1 MAYDL
6 ALDPVTGDWLFSGNR
21 DFQGVEGEQVIAQRI
36 RNRLRIVRRA
46 WQLDP
51 SDGALGSRLEE
62 AFRLPRGRLMRELRL
77 MVDEALAPMS
87 DDIEVTGVVVTEEGL
102 GGMKIKIDYTIRSSD
117 AGVPVENREGESLTF
132 ELPT

>member
-6 ALDPVTGDWLFSGNR
+6 AIDPVTGDWLFSGNR

-36 RNRLRIVRRA
+36 RTRLRIVRRA
-46 WQLDP
+46 WALDP

-62 AFRLPRGRLMRELRL
+62 AVRLPRGRVLRELRL

-87 DDIEVTGVVVTEEGL
+87 DDIELTDVVVEEEGI
-102 GGMKIKIDYTIRSSD
+102 GGVKMRIDYTIRSSD
-117 AGVPVENREGESLTF
+117 AGVPVEDRMGESLTF
-132 ELPT
+132 ELPI